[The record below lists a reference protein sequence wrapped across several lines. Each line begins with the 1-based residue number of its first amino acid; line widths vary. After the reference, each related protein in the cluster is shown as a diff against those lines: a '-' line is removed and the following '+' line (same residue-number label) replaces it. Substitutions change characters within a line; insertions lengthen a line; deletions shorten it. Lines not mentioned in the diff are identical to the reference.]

1 MRHLNHALW
10 HLNLALYHLNSALRP
25 LNPAFWS
32 LNSALWHLNLAFQI
46 SNGLECDAIM
56 LKKGPGTVYQRYDVE
71 VAFGRANV
79 GVAQKK
85 QFLQMDESV
94 ARFVQNS

>member
-1 MRHLNHALW
+1 
-10 HLNLALYHLNSALRP
+10 
-25 LNPAFWS
+25 
-32 LNSALWHLNLAFQI
+32 
-46 SNGLECDAIM
+46 M

-94 ARFVQNS
+94 ARFVQNSLKVYGNY